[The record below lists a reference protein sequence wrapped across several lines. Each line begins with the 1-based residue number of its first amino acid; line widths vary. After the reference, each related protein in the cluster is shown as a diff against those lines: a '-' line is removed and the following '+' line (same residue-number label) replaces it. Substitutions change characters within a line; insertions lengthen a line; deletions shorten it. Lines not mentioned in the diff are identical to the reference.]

1 MRRAFLREFNILV
14 STPREREQAAM
25 SEVRYFIGDLIGDD
39 DLSISFTNVSGL
51 LTCRTS
57 LNPFEVIHEL
67 SEFAEENPHQFR
79 FAIKFTP
86 IEKCVKSEIETIV
99 EAAQEL
105 CSKVREDETFR
116 VTVRRRHTDLDHME
130 IVGATADVIS
140 REVDLEKP
148 DKHLWIEVIGDVTGV
163 SVLVEEEDILSIM
176 TMRDDMY

>member
-1 MRRAFLREFNILV
+1 MRLPSLREFNILV

-51 LTCRTS
+51 LTCTTA
-57 LNPFEVIHEL
+57 LDPFETIHQL
-67 SEFAEENPHQFR
+67 TEFAEENPHQFR

-86 IEKCVKSEIETIV
+86 IEMCVKSEIENIV

-105 CSKVREDETFR
+105 RSKIGEEETFR
-116 VTVRRRHTDLDHME
+116 VTVRRRHTDLNHME

-140 REVDLEKP
+140 REVDLEEP

-176 TMRDDMY
+176 TMRDEMY